1 MDALAVAVRLSKACG
16 YDNLYV
22 TIVVVIRIL
31 HAVEQTA
38 LVECLTGNITGS
50 LHLAILSIH
59 CYILSCHCYILYVR
73 VAMFRCGGLHII
85 EKS

>member
-31 HAVEQTA
+31 HAVEQTT
-38 LVECLTGNITGS
+38 LVEGLTGNITGS
-50 LHLAILSIH
+50 LHFAILSIH
-59 CYILSCHCYILYVR
+59 CYILSCHILELKCPDR
-73 VAMFRCGGLHII
+73 
-85 EKS
+85 KSTTGAPFAKE

>member
-1 MDALAVAVRLSKACG
+1 MDALAVAVRLHKACRN
-16 YDNLYV
+16 DNL
-22 TIVVVIRIL
+22 TIAIVIVICIL

-38 LVECLTGNITGS
+38 LVEGLAGNITGS
-50 LHLAILSIH
+50 LHLAILGIH
-59 CYILSCHCYILYVR
+59 RYILSCHCYILYVR

>member
-1 MDALAVAVRLSKACG
+1 MDALAVAVRLHKACG
-16 YDNLYV
+16 YDNLTV
-22 TIVVVIRIL
+22 AIVIVIRTL
-31 HAVEQTA
+31 YTVEQTA
-38 LVECLTGNITGS
+38 LVEGLAGNITGS
-50 LHLAILSIH
+50 LHLAILGIH

>member
-1 MDALAVAVRLSKACG
+1 MDALDGAVRLHKACRN
-16 YDNLYV
+16 YNL
-22 TIVVVIRIL
+22 TIAIIIVICIL
-31 HAVEQTA
+31 HAVEQTT
-38 LVECLTGNITGS
+38 LVEGLAGNITGS
-50 LHLAILSIH
+50 LHLAILGIH

>member
-59 CYILSCHCYILYVR
+59 CYILSCHILELKCPDR
-73 VAMFRCGGLHII
+73 
-85 EKS
+85 KSTTGAPFAKE